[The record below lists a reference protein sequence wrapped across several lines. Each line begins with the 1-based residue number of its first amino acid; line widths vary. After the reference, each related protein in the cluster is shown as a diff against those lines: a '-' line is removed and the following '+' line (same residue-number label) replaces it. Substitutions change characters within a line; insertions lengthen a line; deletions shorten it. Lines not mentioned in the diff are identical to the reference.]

1 MTRLLGIDHGSRRV
15 GVALSDVERRI
26 ASPLTTID
34 VTRDAQRVLRQI
46 ADLAGEWG
54 AAELVVGLPL
64 NMDGSEGPQ
73 AKAARAFGHSLGR
86 VSGLPVQFWDE
97 RLTSHSAEEAM
108 GEADLTRGQ
117 MKGRVDRVA
126 AAIMLQSYLDARA
139 AAAEATAPSE
149 TGNPDAP
156 RGGCD

>member
-1 MTRLLGIDHGSRRV
+1 MSRLLGIDHGTRRV
-15 GVALSDVERRI
+15 GVALSDAERRI
-26 ASPLTTID
+26 ASPLTTIE
-34 VTRDAQRVLRQI
+34 VTRDAQRVFRQI

-73 AKAARAFGHSLGR
+73 AKAAREFGRSLER
-86 VSGLPVQFWDE
+86 VAGLPVQFWDE

-117 MKGRVDRVA
+117 MKGRLDRVA

-139 AAAEATAPSE
+139 AAADVTDPA
-149 TGNPDAP
+149 
-156 RGGCD
+156 